1 MYQELEQLFCIKD
14 WDRFVHSA
22 IRLWEELYLK
32 WLVRDTKILILYY
45 EDLKD
50 TKLRRKALRDVS
62 NFLDFESDEERLEC
76 VLKHPYTKFQRAEK
90 KCFHDK
96 LSINKFGVDSCNSNT
111 DSLTHIF
118 QTNHKTWIDR
128 AITKVHRAMV
138 KRFRLPSNNSSLLNY
153 KNSVVKI
160 NICQMLGVK

>member
-1 MYQELEQLFCIKD
+1 M
-14 WDRFVHSA
+14 
-22 IRLWEELYLK
+22 WEELYLK
-32 WLVRDTKILILYY
+32 WLVKDTNILIIFY

-62 NFLDFESDEERLEC
+62 KFLDFESDEERLEC

-96 LSINKFGVDSCNSNT
+96 LSINKFGVDSCNS
-111 DSLTHIF
+111 DAVIHIF

-128 AITKVHRAMV
+128 AITNVHNAMI
-138 KRFRLPSNNSSLLNY
+138 KRFRLVSNHSRLLKY
-153 KNSVVKI
+153 EI
-160 NICQMLGVK
+160 QQ

>member
-32 WLVRDTKILILYY
+32 WLVKDTNILIIFY

-62 NFLDFESDEERLEC
+62 KFLDFESDEERLEC

-96 LSINKFGVDSCNSNT
+96 LSINKFGVVSCNS
-111 DSLTHIF
+111 DAVIHIF

-128 AITKVHRAMV
+128 AITNVHNAMI
-138 KRFRLPSNNSSLLNY
+138 KRFRLVSNHSRLLKY
-153 KNSVVKI
+153 KI
-160 NICQMLGVK
+160 QQ